1 MSQICDDLIQTLS
14 NLNEFY
20 DIFGLE
26 MKIVIGEE
34 QMVDRVL
41 EYVSDLNRVSISIDS
56 LRSIVNKLKLYK
68 EKCHLYQY
76 VFDPI
81 GTKKK
86 IEIKYLINY
95 DSNLKESLIECYY
108 LEKLGFNLPESIIQ
122 IKLQYSNYEQL
133 SNELCL
139 MFEDYHLTIPSP
151 DSVEVSLLQ
160 SYIDHIQIIIKPG
173 TSRIS
178 FGEIGNLDYINDCK
192 NIRKIS
198 LDIHEHLENFRFSI
212 IDPIVPRHND
222 GML

>member
-1 MSQICDDLIQTLS
+1 
-14 NLNEFY
+14 
-20 DIFGLE
+20 
-26 MKIVIGEE
+26 
-34 QMVDRVL
+34 
-41 EYVSDLNRVSISIDS
+41 LNRVSISIDS

-95 DSNLKESLIECYY
+95 DPNLKESLIECYY

-122 IKLQYSNYEQL
+122 IKLQYSKYEQL
-133 SNELCL
+133 SNELRL
-139 MFEDYHLTIPSP
+139 MLEDYHLTIASL
-151 DSVEVSLLQ
+151 DTIEVSLLQ

-173 TSRIS
+173 RSRIS
-178 FGEIGNLDYINDCK
+178 FGEIGNLDYVNECK
-192 NIRKIS
+192 KQLEKFHSILNQIRKIS
-198 LDIHEHLENFRFSI
+198 LDIHEHLETFRFCI